1 MADLPAAFWIVT
13 IAVVLVA
20 GVGLYCF
27 LRLLPFLDRGD
38 D

>member
-1 MADLPAAFWIVT
+1 MANLPTAFWIVT
-13 IAVVLVA
+13 VAVALVA

-27 LRLLPFLDRGD
+27 LRVLPFLDRGD